1 VSLTSLVRS
10 MSASMKRL
18 MRIGSTKGIKTG
30 SRVTKDFGPF
40 KCDGTVVW
48 HNRKLAA
55 IQWDGMDTVDS
66 YPYQLNELELIND
79 KRTPR
84 AD

>member
-1 VSLTSLVRS
+1 
-10 MSASMKRL
+10 M
-18 MRIGSTKGIKTG
+18 
-30 SRVTKDFGPF
+30 TKDFGPF